1 MTPELKGFLLISS
14 FKILAVFTTLQVG
27 VMMVIWAERRVSA
40 WKQGRLGP
48 NRVGPAGLFQ
58 SIADGI
64 KNIFKEE
71 TWPTEANRTLFL
83 LAPIASFIPAMLTIA
98 VVPIA
103 SPLPLSFDFTLPVF
117 GQFAHSGPVPM
128 IIADLPIGL
137 LYVLAVGSLGVY
149 GIVLAG
155 WSSNSKYALLGGLRA
170 SAQMVSYEVALGF
183 SVVTILILAGNV
195 TLSEIVQVQQ
205 DSVWFILALSLGF
218 VLFYVS
224 ALAET
229 NRLPFD
235 MPESESELITGY
247 HTEYSSMKF
256 SMFFIAEYTHIIV
269 GSALIATLFF
279 GGWDIPF
286 TSWDNTNPSVLKTVL
301 TLGAFSLKTLFFIY
315 TFIWIRWTL
324 PRFRFDQL
332 MALGW
337 KFLLPLSL
345 SYVMVIAL
353 TVWVLDQIDIG
364 VSTTGGLVLFGL
376 NLIILFITFGV
387 LDRGRIIKGSG
398 YTRVGA
404 SWQ

>member
-1 MTPELKGFLLISS
+1 
-14 FKILAVFTTLQVG
+14 
-27 VMMVIWAERRVSA
+27 
-40 WKQGRLGP
+40 
-48 NRVGPAGLFQ
+48 
-58 SIADGI
+58 
-64 KNIFKEE
+64 
-71 TWPTEANRTLFL
+71 
-83 LAPIASFIPAMLTIA
+83 
-98 VVPIA
+98 
-103 SPLPLSFDFTLPVF
+103 
-117 GQFAHSGPVPM
+117 
-128 IIADLPIGL
+128 
-137 LYVLAVGSLGVY
+137 
-149 GIVLAG
+149 
-155 WSSNSKYALLGGLRA
+155 
-170 SAQMVSYEVALGF
+170 
-183 SVVTILILAGNV
+183 
-195 TLSEIVQVQQ
+195 
-205 DSVWFILALSLGF
+205 LSLGF